1 VHVADAERI
10 ALAGGEPARELVLG
24 LLAEIIVLGERV
36 DEHERI
42 LKRDSTNSSLAP
54 SKDPPLTRQQRR
66 ALARERAKK
75 ILEQQG
81 REKREAGGQPGHE
94 GKTRELAAVERVD
107 RGFEHVPVACG
118 CGHRF
123 DGSEERVGDPIC
135 HQKWELPAVVP
146 LIFEHRLHRLL
157 CPGCGKASLAEL
169 PDGVTGSAFGP
180 RLEAHIAVLAGVYRL
195 SRRQVADVVREVFGC
210 PISLG
215 AVDASVMRISAVL
228 ADPWRE
234 LRDAVRKA
242 SAVHADETSW
252 RLRGESS
259 WMWVAAST
267 LMACYRIDPSR
278 SQAAAKELL
287 GEDFGSF
294 IITDRYAGYHWLDVL
309 QQQLCWCHAIR
320 QLVSLSERD
329 GTPGRLGSKLLTH
342 AREVIGCHREY
353 LEHGHELSWLEAQLG
368 PLREN
373 IQALLEQ
380 GVRGRHLKTRR
391 FCAGLLEE
399 YDALWTFC
407 EVPGISPTNNAAERA
422 LRHAVILRKIQLGTQ
437 SQKGNRWIERI
448 CTARE
453 TCMLQRRSVL
463 GYLIDAATA
472 AHHRQPIPSLV
483 PT

>member
-1 VHVADAERI
+1 VHVADAERV

-24 LLAEIIVLGERV
+24 LLAEIAVLRERV
-36 DEHERI
+36 DEHERL

-54 SKDPPLTRQQRR
+54 SNDPPMTRQQRR
-66 ALARERAKK
+66 ALARERAKRN
-75 ILEQQG
+75 LQQ
-81 REKREAGGQPGHE
+81 RKAGGQPGHE
-94 GKTRELAAVERVD
+94 GKTRELAAPERVD
-107 RGFEHVPVACG
+107 AGFDHVPVQCG

-123 DGSEERVGDPIC
+123 DGSEECVGDPVA
-135 HQKWELPAVVP
+135 HQKWELPELVP
-146 LIFEHRLHRLL
+146 LIFEHRLHRLV
-157 CPGCGKASLAEL
+157 CPGCGKAAVAGL
-169 PDGVTGSAFGP
+169 PDGVSGSAFGP
-180 RLEAHIAVLAGVYRL
+180 RMEAHIAVLAGVYRL
-195 SRRQVADVVREVFGC
+195 SRRQVADVIAEMFGC
-210 PISLG
+210 EISLG
-215 AVDASVMRISAVL
+215 AVDASVMRMSAVL

-252 RLRGESS
+252 RVRGESS
-259 WMWVAAST
+259 WMWVAASS

-278 SQAAAKELL
+278 SQMAAKALL

-329 GTPGRLGSKLLTH
+329 GPPGGLGAKLLVD
-342 AREVIGCHREY
+342 ARQVIRLHREY
-353 LEHGHELSWLEAQLG
+353 LEDDHELSWLQAQLR
-368 PLREN
+368 PLRES
-373 IQALLEQ
+373 IKTLLEQ
-380 GVRGRHLKTRR
+380 RVRGHHQKTRN

-422 LRHAVILRKIQLGTQ
+422 LRHTVILRKIQLGTQ
-437 SQKGNRWIERI
+437 AEKGNRWIERI
-448 CTARE
+448 CTTRE

-463 GYLIDAATA
+463 AYLIQAATA

>member
-1 VHVADAERI
+1 VRVADAERI

-24 LLAEIIVLGERV
+24 LLAEITALRERV
-36 DEHERI
+36 DEHERL

-54 SKDPPLTRQQRR
+54 SNDPPLTRQQRR

-75 ILEQQG
+75 DLQ
-81 REKREAGGQPGHE
+81 KRTPGGQPGHE
-94 GKTRELAAVERVD
+94 GKTRELAAAERVD
-107 RGFEHVPVACG
+107 RSFEHVPVACG

-123 DGSEERVGDPIC
+123 DGSEERAGEPVA
-135 HQKWELPAVVP
+135 HQKWELPPIVP

-157 CPGCGKASLAEL
+157 CPGCGKATVAGL
-169 PDGVTGSAFGP
+169 PEGVSGSAFGP
-180 RLEAHIAVLAGVYRL
+180 RMEAHIAVLAGVYRL

-215 AVDASVMRISAVL
+215 AVDASVMRMSAVL

-234 LRDAVRKA
+234 LRDAVRQA
-242 SAVHADETSW
+242 QALHADETSW

-259 WMWVAAST
+259 WLWVAASA
-267 LMACYRIDPSR
+267 LMACYRINPSR

-309 QQQLCWCHAIR
+309 QQQLCWCHLIR

-329 GTPGRLGSKLLTH
+329 GAPGRLGHKLLDD
-342 AREVIGCHREY
+342 ARDVIRCHREY
-353 LEHGHELSWLEAQLG
+353 LEQGHELSWLEHKLR

-391 FCAGLLEE
+391 FCGGLLEE

-407 EVPGISPTNNAAERA
+407 EVEGISPTNNAAERA
-422 LRHAVILRKIQLGTQ
+422 LRHGVILRKIQLGTQ
-437 SQKGNRWIERI
+437 SERGNRWIERI

-463 GYLIDAATA
+463 GYLIDAAIA
-472 AHHRQPIPSLV
+472 AHHRQPIPSLA
-483 PT
+483 PP

>member
-1 VHVADAERI
+1 VDAERV
-10 ALAGGEPARELVLG
+10 ARAGGEPAVELVLG
-24 LLAEIIVLGERV
+24 LLAEITALRGRV
-36 DEHERI
+36 DEHDRL

-54 SKDPPLTRQQRR
+54 SNDPPLTRQQRR
-66 ALARERAKK
+66 ALARERAKNDMQRRK
-75 ILEQQG
+75 
-81 REKREAGGQPGHE
+81 AGGQPGHQ
-94 GKTRELAAVERVD
+94 GKTRELAVSERVD
-107 RGFEHVPVACG
+107 RSFEHAPVACG

-123 DGSEERVGDPIC
+123 DGSEERLGDPVC
-135 HQKWELPAVVP
+135 HQKWELPPIVP

-157 CPGCGKASLAEL
+157 CPGCGKATLAGL

-180 RLEAHIAVLAGVYRL
+180 RLEAHVAVLAGVYRL
-195 SRRQVADVVREVFGC
+195 SRRQVVNVVREVFGC
-210 PISLG
+210 PISIG
-215 AVDASVMRISAVL
+215 AIDASVMRMSAVL

-242 SAVHADETSW
+242 QAVHADETSW

-278 SQAAAKELL
+278 SKAAAKELL

-309 QQQLCWCHAIR
+309 QQQLCWCHLIR

-329 GTPGRLGSKLLTH
+329 GAPGRLGHKLLDD
-342 AREVIGCHREY
+342 ARDVIRAHREY
-353 LEHGHELSWLEAQLG
+353 LEQAHSLTWLERELQ

-373 IQALLEQ
+373 IKTLLEH
-380 GVRGRHLKTRR
+380 GVRGRHSKTRN

-399 YDALWTFC
+399 YEALWTFC
-407 EVPGISPTNNAAERA
+407 EVPAISPTNNAAERA

-437 SQKGNRWIERI
+437 AEKGNRWIERI
-448 CTARE
+448 CSVRE

-463 GYLIDAATA
+463 SYMIDAATA
-472 AHHRQPIPSLV
+472 AHHHQPIPSLV
-483 PT
+483 PP

>member
-1 VHVADAERI
+1 MHVADAERI
-10 ALAGGEPARELVLG
+10 ARAGGEPAVELVLG
-24 LLAEIIVLGERV
+24 LLAEITVLRERV

-54 SKDPPLTRQQRR
+54 SNDPPQTRQQRR

-75 ILEQQG
+75 NLQ
-81 REKREAGGQPGHE
+81 KRKPGGQPGHE
-94 GKTRELAAVERVD
+94 GKTRELAAPERVN
-107 RGFEHVPVACG
+107 RSFEHLPQVCG

-123 DGSEERVGDPIC
+123 DGSEERVGDPVC
-135 HQKWELPAVVP
+135 HQKWELPPIVP
-146 LIFEHRLHRLL
+146 LIFEHRLHRLV
-157 CPGCGKASLAEL
+157 CPECGNATLAEPEDL
-169 PDGVTGSAFGP
+169 TLSGFGP
-180 RLEAHIAVLAGVYRL
+180 RIEAHIAVLAGVYRL
-195 SRRQVADVVREVFGC
+195 SRRQLAAVVREVFGC
-210 PISLG
+210 PISTG
-215 AVDASVMRISAVL
+215 AIDATIMRMSCVL

-242 SAVHADETSW
+242 QAVHADETSW
-252 RLRGESS
+252 RLKGESS

-267 LMACYRIDPSR
+267 LMACYRIDPHR

-309 QQQLCWCHAIR
+309 QQQLCWCHVIR
-320 QLVSLSERD
+320 QLVSLSERH
-329 GTPGRLGSKLLTH
+329 GAPGRLGEKLLAD
-342 AREVIGCHREY
+342 ARDVIRAHREY
-353 LEHGHELSWLEAQLG
+353 LEAGHELPWLELKLR

-373 IQALLEQ
+373 IKTLLEH
-380 GVRGRHLKTRR
+380 GVRGRDLKTRR

-407 EVPGISPTNNAAERA
+407 EVEGISPTNNAAERA

-437 SQKGNRWIERI
+437 AEKGNRWIERI

-453 TCMLQRRSVL
+453 TCMLQKRSVL
-463 GYLIDAATA
+463 AYLIDAATA

-483 PT
+483 PP